1 MGPRFDHPA
10 DGPSVS
16 ALKHGRA
23 RRRVDGW
30 LLAPVAV
37 AGVVLGHSIGYVAA
51 QPNARARAGLLR
63 LTGHVYWNAAVAMA
77 LVAAVWA
84 LASHAVAEFR
94 THGRT
99 APATESLWHAGARLA
114 LLQVG
119 AFTVMEA
126 AERSTVHAPVSSM
139 FVHHL
144 FFVGVAVQVAVAA
157 MLVQV
162 LRFVGRVAV
171 AVARKLTATRAAH
184 RRTRPSSARTAL

>member
-77 LVAAVWA
+77 LP
-84 LASHAVAEFR
+84 LAI
-94 THGRT
+94 G
-99 APATESLWHAGARLA
+99 LA
-114 LLQVG
+114 
-119 AFTVMEA
+119 
-126 AERSTVHAPVSSM
+126 
-139 FVHHL
+139 
-144 FFVGVAVQVAVAA
+144 
-157 MLVQV
+157 
-162 LRFVGRVAV
+162 VGRPAETCLVPPWD
-171 AVARKLTATRAAH
+171 RGRD
-184 RRTRPSSARTAL
+184 R